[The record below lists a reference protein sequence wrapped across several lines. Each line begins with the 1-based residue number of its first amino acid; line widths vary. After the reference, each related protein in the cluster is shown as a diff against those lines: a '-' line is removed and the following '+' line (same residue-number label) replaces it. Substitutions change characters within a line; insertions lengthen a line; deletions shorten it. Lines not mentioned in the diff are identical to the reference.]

1 VTTDSVQWILKKQK
15 SVSLDLLAG
24 FGQIFY
30 RVLPKISRFPSESK
44 VFAVRTCRSSVRYI
58 FNYAFSKKNGEGT
71 LRLPTVYSTHN
82 IFDSKRF

>member
-1 VTTDSVQWILKKQK
+1 MDFEETKKCEPG
-15 SVSLDLLAG
+15 SACWVWADFLSSLAQNLS
-24 FGQIFY
+24 I
-30 RVLPKISRFPSESK
+30 PESK
-44 VFAVRTCRSSVRYI
+44 VFAVRTCRYSVRSI